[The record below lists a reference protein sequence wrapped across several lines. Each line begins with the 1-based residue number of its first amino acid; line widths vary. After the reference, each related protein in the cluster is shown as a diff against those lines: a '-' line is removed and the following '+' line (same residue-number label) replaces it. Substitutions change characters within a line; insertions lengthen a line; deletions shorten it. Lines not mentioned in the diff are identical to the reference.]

1 MWIAP
6 TSRTASHTEAAGAAT
21 ITSLRIDAN
30 FKTSIVGDGEEAKLL
45 AAGRPRSLLSEQL
58 YAFRIYIRQ
67 LEKFMR

>member
-6 TSRTASHTEAAGAAT
+6 TSRTASHTAAAGAAT

-30 FKTSIVGDGEEAKLL
+30 FKTSIVGDGEEATRL
-45 AAGRPRSLLSEQL
+45 AAGRPRPLLREHI
-58 YAFRIYIRQ
+58 YARRIYVRQ